1 MDDDCAWRIS
11 IHEAGHAVCS
21 RLVGLP
27 SGCALVGETQAY
39 ARFRREWSAAGVAAL
54 MAGVAAEI
62 VVFGGYDRTGC
73 KTDMEHAE
81 MRLVALGYDDDGSA
95 ELWRWTLDLMR
106 EHLDTIMRLAT
117 KLFLARSLS
126 GDEIDALMLGACR

>member
-1 MDDDCAWRIS
+1 MDDERAWRIS

-54 MAGVAAEI
+54 MAGVAAE
-62 VVFGGYDRTGC
+62 VAVFGGYDRTGC

-81 MRLVALGYDDDGSA
+81 MRLVALGYDDDAAA
-95 ELWRWTLDLMR
+95 ELWGWTLDLMR

-117 KLFLARSLS
+117 RLFCARSLS
-126 GDEIDALMLGACR
+126 GDQIDALIFA

>member
-1 MDDDCAWRIS
+1 
-11 IHEAGHAVCS
+11 
-21 RLVGLP
+21 
-27 SGCALVGETQAY
+27 
-39 ARFRREWSAAGVAAL
+39 

-62 VVFGGYDRTGC
+62 VVFGGYDSTGC

-106 EHLDTIMRLAT
+106 EHEDVIVRLARE
-117 KLFLARSLS
+117 LFHARWLWRRDRRSS
-126 GDEIDALMLGACR
+126 GVVRAHRKPNQPRGGGGQ